1 MDGGSASI
9 SEPPRLVAE
18 TSSAAHSYNVRIC
31 HWINLVACAYLLWSG
46 VHIFLDFPELYWGH
60 TGYRGYPAAFR
71 LADWGLSWDE
81 AGALGDRRWGRN
93 YHFTVAWVF
102 LINGFVYV
110 VWNLYSKHF
119 RDRMLPARGEWAV
132 AHVRRELGDH
142 LPGRSRRRA
151 CEGGY
156 GTLQKTSYLILIFVF
171 VPLMILTGI
180 AQSPG
185 FTAAMPVLLDLFGG
199 RQSARTLHTIGTV
212 VLVLFVVVHVF
223 EVAAAGFFTKV
234 RSMTIGS
241 KVATGL
247 PPALRATADHRS
259 PGGGG

>member
-1 MDGGSASI
+1 MDGNSASI
-9 SEPPRLVAE
+9 SGSLRPTPG
-18 TSSAAHSYNVRIC
+18 TSSPVHSYNVRIC
-31 HWINLVACAYLLWSG
+31 HWINVVASAYLLWSG

-102 LINGFVYV
+102 LVNGAVYV
-110 VWNLYSKHF
+110 AWNLYSKHF
-119 RDRMLPARGEWAV
+119 RTQMVPARDERTV
-132 AHVRRELGDH
+132 AHVLADLRGRFCW
-142 LPGRSRRRA
+142 RSRSQIDER
-151 CEGGY
+151 GY
-156 GTLQKTSYLILIFVF
+156 GTLQKISYLILIFIF

-185 FTAAMPVLLDLFGG
+185 FTAAMPWLLDLFGG

-212 VLVLFVVVHVF
+212 VLVLFVFVHVL

-234 RSMTIGS
+234 RSMIAGT
-241 KVATGL
+241 
-247 PPALRATADHRS
+247 
-259 PGGGG
+259 